1 MAVST
6 TTTAAELLF
15 AEWVSAFI
23 IPNLYAFTA
32 AIPFSRHEDLN
43 GKPSKVVSW
52 PVAPALTSA
61 ALTEGTDATI
71 TTVTVNTQVQATLSE
86 VGLSIELTDLLL
98 ESDILSSAD
107 WYSRQMLQAQEVKV
121 NTDTTALFTGFSQII
136 GAVDVL
142 TEADFLNAINKLE
155 QANAPKPYVAVIKA
169 KNIGDLRTDLATR
182 SNTIS
187 SLFGHVSDIE
197 GQTRAYGP
205 VNAGQAFEHFNVP
218 IFNDNTV
225 TTTDAATANGNGMY
239 SSEFALGFAHKWQNR
254 VELQRRAIGRS
265 TSVVLS
271 TAKAEAELKDVAGVL
286 LKGSV

>member
-6 TTTAAELLF
+6 TSTAAELLF

-61 ALTEGTDATI
+61 ALTEGTDATV
-71 TTVTVNTQVQATLSE
+71 TTVTVSSQVQATLAE

-121 NTDTTALFTGFSQII
+121 NTDTTALFAGFSTVVGG
-136 GAVDVL
+136 GAAL
-142 TEADFLNAINKLE
+142 SETNFLDAINKLE

-169 KNIGDLRTDLATR
+169 KNIGDLRSALAVPATAGFMKLGRTADLEA
-182 SNTIS
+182 
-187 SLFGHVSDIE
+187 
-197 GQTRAYGP
+197 QTRAYGP
-205 VNAGQAFEHFNVP
+205 VNAGQAFEHFGVA
-218 IFNDNTV
+218 IFNDNTIA
-225 TTTDAATANGNGMY
+225 TTDAGVNNGNGMY
-239 SSEFALGFAHKWQNR
+239 SSEFALGYAHKWQNR

-265 TSVVLS
+265 TAVVLS
-271 TAKAEAELKDVAGVL
+271 TAKAEAELKDAAGVL
-286 LKGSV
+286 LKGAV

>member
-32 AIPFSRHEDLN
+32 AIPFSRHEDMN

-61 ALTEGTDATI
+61 ALTEGTDAAI
-71 TTVTVNTQVQATLSE
+71 TTVTVSSQVQATLSE

-98 ESDILSSAD
+98 ESDILASAD

-121 NTDTTALFTGFSQII
+121 NTDTTALFAGLS
-136 GAVDVL
+136 VDVTATTVL
-142 TEADFLNAINKLE
+142 TEANFLSAISKLE
-155 QANAPKPYVAVIKA
+155 QANAPKPYVAVLHSKQ
-169 KNIGDLRTDLATR
+169 IGDLRADLATR
-182 SNTIS
+182 GSAA
-187 SLFGHVSDIE
+187 SLFGHVQDIE
-197 GQTRAYGP
+197 AQTRNYGP
-205 VNAGQAFEHFNVP
+205 VNAGQAFEHFGVP

-225 TTTDAATANGNGMY
+225 ATVGGTDRSGAMY
-239 SSEFALGFAHKWQNR
+239 SSEFTFGYAHKWQNR

-265 TSVVLS
+265 TAVVLS
-271 TAKAEAELKDVAGVL
+271 TAKAEAELKDAAGVEII
-286 LKGSV
+286 SDI